1 MTVREASTTRF
12 VDDGEEAGAL
22 QTLHAHED
30 ESVNFVRPA
39 PGGYLEARYVRR
51 GPEYFIAYV
60 SSQAGCDRACRF
72 CHLTA
77 TGQTSM
83 DQSSTDDYVGQ
94 IADVLTHHRKQEV
107 RPTRMNMNFM
117 ARGEPLLNPVLHS
130 RNAWSDMSSRV
141 RASAASSGV
150 ERVLMNVSTIM
161 PVMPHGTVMPNLQE
175 IMTDVDTT
183 LYYSLYSMDP
193 SFRRRWIPKS
203 MDPRQSLRRLADWQ
217 NATGND
223 VALHWAFIEG
233 ENDDLQTIDDIV
245 RAVKDAGLHPR
256 FNAVRFNPPEGSRYR
271 EPDES
276 IVERNFG
283 VLAEAFG
290 HPSSRIVPRV
300 GLSVKASCGM
310 FVGGRR

>member
-1 MTVREASTTRF
+1 MSIQDSAHDHTELRTF
-12 VDDGEEAGAL
+12 
-22 QTLHAHED
+22 HAHED

-39 PGGYLEARYVRR
+39 VGGYLEARYVRR
-51 GPEYFIAYV
+51 TDGYFIAYV

-83 DQSSTDDYVGQ
+83 AQTSIDDYVGQ
-94 IADVLTHHRKQEV
+94 VADVLGHHRAQAI
-107 RPTRMNMNFM
+107 RPSRMNMNFM

-130 RNAWSDMSSRV
+130 RDAWSEMTSRV
-141 RASAASSGV
+141 RTHALTAGV
-150 ERVLMNVSTIM
+150 DRVLMNVSTIM
-161 PVMPHGTVMPNLQE
+161 PAMPDGTAWPNLNS
-175 IMTDVDTT
+175 IMTDTDTT

-203 MDPRQSLRRLADWQ
+203 VDPRAALRTLTAWQ
-217 NATGND
+217 DATGNE

-233 ENDDLQTIDDIV
+233 ENDSIETIRDVIAAV
-245 RAVKDAGLHPR
+245 RDAGLKPK
-256 FNAVRFNPPEGSRYR
+256 FNAVRFNPPEGSRFR
-271 EPDES
+271 EPDEHV
-276 IVERNFG
+276 VERNFAM
-283 VLAEAFG
+283 LAEAFG

-310 FVGGRR
+310 FVGGR